1 MDSSRNRGE
10 ERKKERRRKT
20 IVKRGRVR
28 FLGYIRKRALKSHQP
43 SSYPFHLFS
52 PLSPRRL
59 VFRSY
64 FICFAY
70 PRRSGS
76 SRRFRGNL
84 LYARYVAFPP
94 SRFHRRSGVATL
106 TAVGIVSFD
115 SDRPLTLTMFLWDS
129 HQGRVVR
136 ARTETRQLVCLVL
149 SLGHPRGVETLLHL
163 FRANSPLK
171 TAYTPSSHPLPSSSS
186 RIHGEPVSFFFL
198 TCREAVLVKRL
209 RVNSVKEGL

>member
-1 MDSSRNRGE
+1 MWVYS
-10 ERKKERRRKT
+10 KT
-20 IVKRGRVR
+20 RH
-28 FLGYIRKRALKSHQP
+28 LPALKSHQP
-43 SSYPFHLFS
+43 SRYPFHLFS

-84 LYARYVAFPP
+84 LYARYVVFRPLA
-94 SRFHRRSGVATL
+94 STRSGVATL
-106 TAVGIVSFD
+106 MAVGIVSFD

-129 HQGRVVR
+129 HQGHVVR
-136 ARTETRQLVCLVL
+136 ARTTETRQLVWLVL

-171 TAYTPSSHPLPSSSS
+171 TAYTPSSPSH
-186 RIHGEPVSFFFL
+186 RIHGEPVSFFFS
-198 TCREAVLVKRL
+198 RAVKQFSL
-209 RVNSVKEGL
+209 SG

>member
-1 MDSSRNRGE
+1 MKRKMEKRRPSSVSWVYS
-10 ERKKERRRKT
+10 KT
-20 IVKRGRVR
+20 RH
-28 FLGYIRKRALKSHQP
+28 LPALKSHQP
-43 SSYPFHLFS
+43 SRYPFHLFP

-84 LYARYVAFPP
+84 LYARYVVFRPLA
-94 SRFHRRSGVATL
+94 STRGGVATL

-136 ARTETRQLVCLVL
+136 ARTETRQLVVARSIVGPPPGC
-149 SLGHPRGVETLLHL
+149 
-163 FRANSPLK
+163 
-171 TAYTPSSHPLPSSSS
+171 
-186 RIHGEPVSFFFL
+186 
-198 TCREAVLVKRL
+198 
-209 RVNSVKEGL
+209 